1 MQTMKQ
7 FFHKRTFL
15 IIVTQNNIFY
25 IDNFILEYMINDNVF
40 FQNDIY
46 CCVLGMPPRLFIPN
60 AESQQSVT
68 ESESENGE
76 ELEVESAPIL
86 IGQLRISESER

>member
-1 MQTMKQ
+1 M
-7 FFHKRTFL
+7 
-15 IIVTQNNIFY
+15 TQNNIFY
-25 IDNFILEYMINDNVF
+25 IDNFILEYIINDNVF

-46 CCVLGMPPRLFIPN
+46 CCVLGMPPRLFTPN

-68 ESESENGE
+68 ESENDE
-76 ELEVESAPIL
+76 ELEVESVPIL